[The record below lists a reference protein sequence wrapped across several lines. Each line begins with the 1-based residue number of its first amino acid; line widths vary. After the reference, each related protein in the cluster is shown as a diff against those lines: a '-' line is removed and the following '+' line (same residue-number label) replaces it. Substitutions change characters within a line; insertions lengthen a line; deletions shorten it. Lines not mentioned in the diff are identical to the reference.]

1 MAATF
6 STMIELGVKAPEFSL
21 LEPAS
26 GEVKSLEELRGE
38 HGTLVAFICNHCP
51 YVKHV
56 AHELAAMGAEY
67 SRKGVSMVAINAN
80 DADTYPSD
88 SPEKMIEEVAQRGY
102 TFPYLYDETQE
113 TAQAYHATCT
123 PDYFLFDSNLNLVYR
138 GQLDDSRPGNDI
150 PVTGKDL
157 RQAIESLIAKKPI
170 SPDQKPSIGCNIKW
184 RSNL

>member
-6 STMIELGVKAPEFSL
+6 STMIELGVRAPEFA

-26 GEVKSLEELRGE
+26 GTVKSLEEIRGE

-56 AHELAAMGAEY
+56 ADELAALGTEY
-67 SRKGVSMVAINAN
+67 SRKGIGMVAINAN

-88 SPEKMIEEVAQRGY
+88 SPEKMIEEVALRGY

-113 TAQAYHATCT
+113 TAHAYHATCT

-157 RQAIESLIAKKPI
+157 RQALESLIANKPI
-170 SPDQKPSIGCNIKW
+170 SADQKPSIGCNIKW
-184 RSNL
+184 RSSL